1 MSTDTQN
8 FEIYFSLIEKRGE
21 KTDQLI
27 NEMIRITKELD
38 VYDQVTFAG
47 TLSASSAGPNDN
59 KLVYCIEIP
68 TVSSVKGAAIISF
81 LSYVFEKM
89 FDKFPAF
96 TEPDAL

>member
-1 MSTDTQN
+1 MSTDTPN

-27 NEMIRITKELD
+27 KEIVRVTKELD
-38 VYDQVTFAG
+38 VYEHVTFAG
-47 TLSASSAGPNDN
+47 TLSATNASSSDN
-59 KLVYCIEIP
+59 KLVYCIEVP
-68 TVSSVKGAAIISF
+68 TISSAKGAAIIAF